1 LNSLRIRKR
10 NILPDIPPGVLWSG
24 DIETPAESLPLASA
38 FAVHGKGTRKRT
50 YVSSG
55 PVPRTFVV
63 DDEYVIASTL
73 AVILNRNGF
82 SARPFTSPLEA
93 LAAAQSDV
101 PDLLISDVAMPGLS
115 GIDLAIQMKAQYP
128 ECKILL
134 FSGHAGTLDL
144 FEDARNRGHDFH
156 LLLKPVHPSKLLSEI
171 AALGNAEQSRRLQ
184 HDATANLR
192 LAG

>member
-1 LNSLRIRKR
+1 
-10 NILPDIPPGVLWSG
+10 LWSG

-38 FAVHGKGTRKRT
+38 FAIQGKVLERGHI
-50 YVSSG
+50 VSSD
-55 PVPRTFVV
+55 PVPRIFVV

-82 SARPFTSPLEA
+82 SARPFTRPLEA
-93 LAAAQSDV
+93 LAAALSDV

-115 GIDLAIQMKAQYP
+115 GIDLAIQMRAQHP
-128 ECKILL
+128 DCKILL

-156 LLLKPVHPSKLLSEI
+156 LLPEACSS
-171 AALGNAEQSRRLQ
+171 LQ
-184 HDATANLR
+184 ASF
-192 LAG
+192 